1 METMRSFLIPIVFS
15 LSLGTHAAPPQRI
28 EIQYEVTHNGTAIAE
43 VTERLEHDRRQ
54 YKVEELWK
62 GKGVFALR
70 GDARRM
76 SRGAIAADGLRPV
89 EFEDKRPGRDAK
101 RVTFNPAE
109 NMPALER
116 QDRLSLMWNFVFV
129 PPSSDVT
136 VKVTDDKGTQ
146 THIYQVAG
154 RERLRVPA
162 GEFNALKVVRKHDN
176 PGKRATEIWFATDK
190 SYIPLKIVLDRDG
203 ARSEQVAVR
212 INTQ

>member
-28 EIQYEVTHNGTAIAE
+28 EIQYEVTHNGTPLA
-43 VTERLEHDRRQ
+43 
-54 YKVEELWK
+54 
-62 GKGVFALR
+62 
-70 GDARRM
+70 
-76 SRGAIAADGLRPV
+76 
-89 EFEDKRPGRDAK
+89 
-101 RVTFNPAE
+101 
-109 NMPALER
+109 
-116 QDRLSLMWNFVFV
+116 
-129 PPSSDVT
+129 DVT